1 LIQTADRR
9 RLYVGIGALFF
20 VYFTYVGLFS
30 PYLALYLAGIGF
42 PIAQIGWLMAV
53 PQALR
58 IVAPPFWGWLTDR
71 SGNPRAVLA
80 ATSACACVAAIAVN
94 LVFLDTAPAGD
105 AAAGRFVTMFL
116 LLSLLFF
123 FTAAQVPVSEAL
135 AIGAVGGDAGAYGRL
150 RIWGSIGFIVG
161 VVAIGAVF
169 DRFGTASLPAWV
181 AGLLAVL
188 ALVAWR
194 MPAARVDRAGRVST
208 PIRGRLRE
216 TRIAAFFVSAFLM
229 IFAHAA
235 LYAFLSLHLEAKG
248 YSKFVIGLL
257 WALGVLAEIAVFW
270 IQKGL
275 FTRFGAERLLLA
287 SFAIAALRFVL
298 IGAAA
303 QWPAVLLLA
312 QLMHAATFG
321 VHHSATVTLLQRWFE
336 PAQQGR
342 AQALYAMIGYGLG
355 GSAGVLVAS
364 RVWQSWSPEAAF
376 IVAAVAAAL
385 GWIVLK
391 FARVDARS

>member
-1 LIQTADRR
+1 
-9 RLYVGIGALFF
+9 
-20 VYFTYVGLFS
+20 
-30 PYLALYLAGIGF
+30 
-42 PIAQIGWLMAV
+42 MA
-53 PQALR
+53 
-58 IVAPPFWGWLTDR
+58 DR
-71 SGNPRAVLA
+71 SGNARAILG
-80 ATSACACVAAIAVN
+80 ATSACACVIALIVAVIFFDVAHSDPAASPGFA
-94 LVFLDTAPAGD
+94 L
-105 AAAGRFVTMFL
+105 MFL

-135 AIGAVGGDAGAYGRL
+135 AIGAVAGDAGAYGRL

-169 DRFGTASLPAWV
+169 DRYGSASLPLWV
-181 AGLLAVL
+181 AALLALL
-188 ALVAWR
+188 ALVAWK
-194 MPAARVDRAGRVST
+194 MPPARVDRAGRSSMPV
-208 PIRGRLRE
+208 RGRLKE
-216 TRIAAFFVSAFLM
+216 KRIAAFFVSAFLM

-248 YSKFVIGLL
+248 YSKFAIGLL
-257 WALGVLAEIAVFW
+257 WALGVVAEIGIFW

-275 FTRFGAERLLLA
+275 FVRFGAERLLRW
-287 SFAIAALRFVL
+287 SFAIAALRFVM
-298 IGAAA
+298 IGLAAHWLA
-303 QWPAVLLLA
+303 AIVVA

-321 VHHSATVTLLQRWFE
+321 IHHSATVGLLQRWFE

-376 IVAAVAAAL
+376 VVSGIAAGL
-385 GWIVLK
+385 GWVVL
-391 FARVDARS
+391 RVALSEQRS